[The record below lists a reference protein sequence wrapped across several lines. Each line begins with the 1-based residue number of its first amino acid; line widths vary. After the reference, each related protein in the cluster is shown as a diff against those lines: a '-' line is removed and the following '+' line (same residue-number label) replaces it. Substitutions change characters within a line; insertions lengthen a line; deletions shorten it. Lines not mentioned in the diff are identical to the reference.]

1 MGRFSSGRAETAL
14 AEVLVQPWLSEPT
27 SLPRRRASVPRS
39 DDPPRRDPTK
49 PLEPVVVAVAAEV
62 LLGTTVAVPYF
73 RWKADIAVPAMDRKV
88 WTLTKSAKRVG
99 SKPD

>member
-1 MGRFSSGRAETAL
+1 M
-14 AEVLVQPWLSEPT
+14 
-27 SLPRRRASVPRS
+27 
-39 DDPPRRDPTK
+39 
-49 PLEPVVVAVAAEV
+49 VVAVAAEV

-73 RWKADIAVPAMDRKV
+73 RWKADIAVPAMERKV